1 MSFKIIHDSAG
12 CIGCMAC
19 AAVSPKC
26 FRMLEA
32 IGKSELIDGTALA
45 DGKSEKIV
53 DEKAV
58 EDYENAADV
67 CPVSV
72 IHVQKL

>member
-1 MSFKIIHDSAG
+1 MAFKIIHDVPG

-26 FRMLEA
+26 FRMIEST
-32 IGKSELIDGTALA
+32 GKSELIDGTLVA
-45 DGKSEKIV
+45 DGKSEKTV
-53 DEKAV
+53 DEKEV
-58 EDYENAADV
+58 EGYENAADV

-72 IHVQKL
+72 IHVQKI